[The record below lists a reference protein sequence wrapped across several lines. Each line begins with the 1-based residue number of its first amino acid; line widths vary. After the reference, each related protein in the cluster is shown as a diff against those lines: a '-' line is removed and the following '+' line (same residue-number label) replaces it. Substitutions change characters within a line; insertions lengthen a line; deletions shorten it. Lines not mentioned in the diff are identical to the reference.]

1 MSAYEMLIRGGTL
14 VLPEGP
20 VRADLAVSAGV
31 ISAIEPELAG
41 GADEEIDAVGLHVL
55 PGAIDAHVHFN
66 EPGRTEWEGFATGSR
81 ALAAGGATLFM
92 EMPLNAHPPTTDA
105 ASFDAKREA
114 AERSSVLDFALWGG
128 LVPGNLDEMEALA
141 ERGVVGFK
149 AFMSTSGTDDFEAA
163 DDLTLLEGMAR
174 AAELGL
180 PVAVHAESDEL
191 TRRLSRRAVSEG
203 RASARDYLDSRP
215 VVAELEAVQR
225 AILFAEETG
234 CSLHVVHVSTGRGVA
249 LVAEARA
256 RGVDVSC
263 ETCPHYLVMTG
274 EDAERLGTIAKCAP
288 PLRGIEAQRE
298 LWERVEAGEVDLIA
312 SDHSPC
318 PPDLKDTPDF
328 FTSWGGISGCQSLLP
343 LTLDAAY
350 HGRGLP
356 LERVAGL
363 LSSAPADRFGLS
375 PPKGRIE
382 AGADADLALVA
393 LDERYTL
400 GQEDM
405 RYRHRVSPYIGRE
418 MRGRV
423 TRTISRGR
431 TVFRDGEDVGE
442 EDGRLL
448 TPRKKSKT

>member
-1 MSAYEMLIRGGTL
+1 MLSY
-14 VLPEGP
+14 GP
-20 VRADLAVSAGV
+20 VRADLAVSEGV

-41 GADEEIDAVGLHVL
+41 GATEEIDATGLHVL
-55 PGAIDAHVHFN
+55 PGAIDAHAHFN

-81 ALAAGGATLFM
+81 ALAAGGATSFI
-92 EMPLNAHPPTTDA
+92 EMPLNAYPPTTDA

-114 AERSSVLDFALWGG
+114 AERASVLDFALWGG
-128 LVPGNLDEMEALA
+128 LVPGNLGELEALA

-149 AFMSTSGTDDFEAA
+149 AFMSTSGTEDFEAA
-163 DDLTLLEGMAR
+163 DDLTLLEGMTR

-203 RASARDYLDSRP
+203 RVSARDYIASRP
-215 VVAELEAVQR
+215 VVAELEAIQR
-225 AILFAEETG
+225 AILFADETG
-234 CSLHVVHVSTGRGVA
+234 CSLHVVHVSSGRGVA

-274 EDAERLGTIAKCAP
+274 EDVERLGAVAKCAP
-288 PLRGIEAQRE
+288 PLREDAVRRD
-298 LWERVEAGEVDLIA
+298 LWERVEAGDVDFIA

-328 FTSWGGISGCQSLLP
+328 FTAWGGISGCQSLLP
-343 LTLDAAY
+343 LTLDAAH
-350 HGRGLP
+350 HGRGMT
-356 LERVAGL
+356 LERLIKL

-382 AGADADLALVA
+382 VGADADLALVA
-393 LDERYTL
+393 LDEQYTL
-400 GQEDM
+400 REEDL
-405 RYRHRVSPYIGRE
+405 RYRHRASPYAGRE

-423 TRTISRGR
+423 VRTISRGR
-431 TVFRDGEDVGE
+431 TVFRDGEDSGE
-442 EDGRLL
+442 AGGRLL
-448 TPRKKSKT
+448 KPHKKSKA